1 MTILLKDINDRTPVF
16 KFQDYQGE
24 ISEDSSV
31 GTTVTIVEATDK
43 DSLENTMVLFR
54 LTFSTTNGL

>member
-1 MTILLKDINDRTPVF
+1 MLKDINDRTPVF
-16 KFQDYQGE
+16 KFQDYQSE

-31 GTTVTIVEATDK
+31 GTTVTTVEATDK